1 VLGPRRG
8 RPNRRAGGAFVAV
21 SAGRSH
27 SCGLRTNAEIACWGL
42 DRFGITGAPADE
54 FTAVSAGGSHSCG
67 LRINAAVA
75 CWGVN
80 EHGETDA
87 PVGAYIAVAAG
98 LNRSCALRRDHTTA
112 CWGAVAVDLQG
123 NNDT

>member
-1 VLGPRRG
+1 
-8 RPNRRAGGAFVAV
+8 
-21 SAGRSH
+21 
-27 SCGLRTNAEIACWGL
+27 
-42 DRFGITGAPADE
+42 
-54 FTAVSAGGSHSCG
+54 